1 VVISAKGPTF
11 FTAQQKEEIM
21 PQVTSKGAISADQTK
36 IREILTELV
45 KAYWME
51 METVQ
56 NYLAQST
63 NLDGVRAKEIKES
76 LAEDIQGELNHARQ
90 LAGRIYVLGGL
101 VPGSFDFKPAQKS
114 LQPLKDT
121 TDTVSVIRG
130 VIDAESDAIEQYRK
144 IIEICNEV
152 DWATQDL
159 CIQLMADE
167 QEHRREFISFLS
179 EYDRE
184 GARQLGLI

>member
-1 VVISAKGPTF
+1 
-11 FTAQQKEEIM
+11 M
-21 PQVTSKGAISADQTK
+21 PQATTRSVIPADKTK
-36 IREILTELV
+36 IREIVTELT

-76 LAEDIQGELNHARQ
+76 LAEDIEGELGHARK
-90 LAGRIYVLGGL
+90 LANRIYVLGGL
-101 VPGSFDFKPAQKS
+101 VPGSLDFKPSQKS
-114 LQPLKDT
+114 LQPSQDT
-121 TDTVSVIRG
+121 TDIVSVIRG
-130 VIDAESDAIEQYRK
+130 VIEAESEAVEQYRK
-144 IIEICNEV
+144 IIEICNEI

-179 EYDRE
+179 EYDKD
-184 GARQLGLI
+184 GARQLGRF

>member
-1 VVISAKGPTF
+1 
-11 FTAQQKEEIM
+11 M
-21 PQVTSKGAISADQTK
+21 PQAITKSAIPADKTK
-36 IREILTELV
+36 IREIVTELI

-76 LAEDIQGELNHARQ
+76 LSEDIEGELNHARQ
-90 LAGRIYVLGGL
+90 LASRIYVLGGM
-101 VPGSFDFKPAQKS
+101 VPGSSDFKPSQKS
-114 LQPLKDT
+114 LQPIQDT
-121 TDTVSVIRG
+121 TDVVSVIRG
-130 VIDAESDAIEQYRK
+130 VIEAESEAIEQYRK

-167 QEHRREFISFLS
+167 QEHRREFVSFLY
-179 EYDRE
+179 EYDKE
-184 GARQLGLI
+184 AARQLGRL